1 MDPLHRVTNHVARQ
15 LSSVGVEE
23 DEDDPRAYVRIAS
36 DLRRR
41 IMSGELKAGQ
51 PLPSITTLTQQWDVA
66 RETASHAVSVLVDE
80 GLVRRIPGLGYHVTK
95 KAAER

>member
-1 MDPLHRVTNHVARQ
+1 MEDD
-15 LSSVGVEE
+15 EE
-23 DEDDPRAYVRIAS
+23 DPRAYVRIAA

-41 IMSGELKAGQ
+41 IMSGELAAGK

-80 GLVRRIPGLGYHVTK
+80 GLVRRVPGLGYHVTA
-95 KAAER
+95 KAARLQED